1 MRWLLFLSRL
11 AFISGV
17 CFLLSLSILL
27 WNWTSEQHIIAT
39 VATIGYFL
47 GMLLVPVTLLCYLA
61 VVILRKKLTDSIPLW
76 LVISNIVFLFVLLLY
91 IIINNGQNNHSA

>member
-11 AFISGV
+11 AFICGF

-27 WNWTSEQHIIAT
+27 WNWTHEQHIIAT
-39 VATIGYFL
+39 VATIGHL
-47 GMLLVPVTLLCYLA
+47 MGMLVVPATLLCYLII
-61 VVILRKKLTDSIPLW
+61 VVLRKKLTEHVPLW
-76 LVISNIVFLFVLLLY
+76 LVISNIIFLIVLLLY